1 MLVDK
6 FKEIAE
12 GLGWFF
18 NYGDYHWQNLNDF
31 EDDTE
36 LIEQSI
42 AFLLL
47 WKDRE
52 KHINDFNVVV
62 AETFE
67 GEFIMAVRSRID
79 DADHNSKYEQ
89 RIKQIENKTGAFSDL
104 ITDCDSLFIQ
114 YWKETEVENAL
125 DTNVDGIKVK
135 FRIRHDL

>member
-31 EDDTE
+31 EDDTSLE
-36 LIEQSI
+36 NQKI

-47 WKDRE
+47 WKDRD
-52 KHINDFNVVV
+52 KHLNDFNVVT

-67 GEFIMAVRSRID
+67 GEFIMAVRSKFD
-79 DADHNSKYEQ
+79 DKDHNDKYEQ
-89 RIKQIENKTGAFSDL
+89 RIKKIEEKSALFSNL
-104 ITDCDSLFIQ
+104 ITDCDSLFIK

-135 FRIRHDL
+135 FRIRHEL